1 MNISFNTYV
10 IAVYNG
16 QIWGDEY
23 VLAMIGKM
31 FNIRISVISPFYSD
45 VWNVFHD
52 GGKRPD
58 VVLVANGLDFA
69 SGKYPITH
77 FSATKGVSKD
87 WKCVG
92 TDI

>member
-1 MNISFNTYV
+1 
-10 IAVYNG
+10 
-16 QIWGDEY
+16 
-23 VLAMIGKM
+23 M

-52 GGKRPD
+52 GGKQPD

-69 SGKYPITH
+69 SGKYQITH

-92 TDI
+92 ADI